1 MTEAVSPTPE
11 AASAPRVVAAGEC
24 MLELSRQG
32 DLWQLGAAGDS
43 FNTALYL
50 RRLGADVRYFTALGT
65 DPFSDEVLQ
74 GWVREGLDTS
84 LVLRDPARLPGL
96 YAIRTDERGE
106 RSFYYWRQQAAVR
119 QLFKLAW
126 IDTALQA
133 AVQCDLLYL
142 TGITLSL
149 FDATERRRWV
159 ELATQ
164 VRRRGGRV
172 AFDPNYRPK
181 GWSSAAEARAAM
193 EGIAP
198 LVNILLTTNDDEKL
212 LFGHRRT
219 SESVAHWRNAGVEE
233 VVVKLGPEGAAVHGP
248 AESLLVTVPDVVQV
262 VDSTGAGDSF
272 NAAYLAARLGG
283 ATMERSA
290 HAGNV
295 LAGAVVQVRG
305 AILPLAQMPATIVA
319 VPPAR

>member
-1 MTEAVSPTPE
+1 MQDFSQTGVPP
-11 AASAPRVVAAGEC
+11 APRVVAAGEC
-24 MLELSRQG
+24 MLELARQG
-32 DLWQLGAAGDS
+32 DLWRLGAAGDS

-50 RRLGADVRYFTALGT
+50 RRLGAQVRYFTALGT
-65 DPFSDEVLQ
+65 DPFSDEMLQ
-74 GWVREGLDTS
+74 GWAREGLDTS

-96 YAIRTDERGE
+96 YAICNDDRGE
-106 RSFYYWRQQAAVR
+106 RSFHYWRQHAAAR
-119 QLFKLAW
+119 QLFRLPGTDA
-126 IDTALQA
+126 ALQA

-181 GWSSAAEARAAM
+181 GWSSPSEARAAM
-193 EGIAP
+193 ESIAP
-198 LVNILLTTNDDEKL
+198 LVSILLTTNDDEKL

-219 SESVAHWRNAGVEE
+219 SDSVAHWRNAGVDE
-233 VVVKLGPEGAAVHGP
+233 VVVKLGPEGAAVHGV
-248 AESLLVTVPDVVQV
+248 AESTQVAVPEVVQV

-305 AILPLAQMPATIVA
+305 AILPVAQMPATLVTVTSI
-319 VPPAR
+319 R

>member
-1 MTEAVSPTPE
+1 MRSRAGL
-11 AASAPRVVAAGEC
+11 RVVAAGEC
-24 MLELSRQG
+24 MLELARQG

-43 FNTALYL
+43 LSTALYL
-50 RRLGADVRYFTALGT
+50 QRLGAKVRYFTALGT
-65 DPFSDEVLQ
+65 DPFSEELLQ
-74 GWVREGLDTS
+74 NWVREGLDVS

-96 YAIRTDERGE
+96 HAIRSDDRGAPCV
-106 RSFYYWRQQAAVR
+106 YQWRQQAAVR

-133 AVQCDLLYL
+133 AADCDLLYL
-142 TGITLSL
+142 TGVTLSL

-181 GWSSAAEARAAM
+181 GWASAAEARAAM
-193 EGIAP
+193 AIIAP
-198 LVNILLTTNDDEKL
+198 LVSILLTTNDDEKL

-219 SESVAHWRNAGVEE
+219 ADSVSHWRNAGVEE
-233 VVVKLGPEGAAVHGP
+233 VVVKLGSEGAAVHGI
-248 AESLLVTVPDVVQV
+248 AGSMLVTVPDVVQI

-290 HAGNV
+290 YAGNV
-295 LAGAVVQVRG
+295 LAGAVVQFRG
-305 AILPLAQMPATIVA
+305 AILPAAQMPATIAPV
-319 VPPAR
+319 VDT

>member
-1 MTEAVSPTPE
+1 
-11 AASAPRVVAAGEC
+11 
-24 MLELSRQG
+24 MLELARSG
-32 DLWQLGAAGDS
+32 DAWQLGAAGDT

-50 RRLGADVRYFTALGT
+50 HRLGAQVRYFTALGT
-65 DPFSDEVLQ
+65 DPFSDEMLQ
-74 GWVREGLDTS
+74 DWTREGLDTS

-106 RSFYYWRQQAAVR
+106 RCFYYWRQQAAAR

-149 FDATERRRWV
+149 FDVTERRRWV
-159 ELATQ
+159 DLATQ

-181 GWSSAAEARAAM
+181 SWSSAAEARAAM
-193 EGIAP
+193 ESIAP

-219 SESVAHWRNAGVEE
+219 SETVAHWRNAGVEE
-233 VVVKLGPEGAAVHGP
+233 VVVKLGTEGAAVHGT
-248 AESLLVTVPDVVQV
+248 AESMLVTVPDVVQI
-262 VDSTGAGDSF
+262 VDSAGAGDSF

-305 AILPLAQMPATIVA
+305 AI
-319 VPPAR
+319 